1 VEKRR
6 QNIKRALVLIE
17 NPLHLWPPT
26 GVHNL
31 KKGGIADFKAGKE
44 KKKAPGFSSGGFLG
58 PALPQ
63 IPQS

>member
-1 VEKRR
+1 MLSVFGRR
-6 QNIKRALVLIE
+6 
-17 NPLHLWPPT
+17 T
-26 GVHNL
+26 GVHNS

-58 PALPQ
+58 PALPR